1 MSAEQV
7 VPMKLM
13 HLNAYSNTV
22 NDIESA
28 YLSFHFFIAAEAP
41 QFEYAVL
48 KDKIKGNTSI

>member
-1 MSAEQV
+1 MTLKVDEN
-7 VPMKLM
+7 P
-13 HLNAYSNTV
+13 
-22 NDIESA
+22 